1 MTKNDH
7 THIHLVLMG
16 VAGSG
21 KTTILHALADRLGW
35 SVAEGDAFHP
45 EANVAKMHAGHPL
58 TDEDRWPWLERIVT
72 WTEVEDAAGRDTLV
86 TCSALRRVY
95 RDKLREA
102 EGRTICVHLTGA
114 EQLIAGRMA
123 ARAGHFMPTSL
134 LPSQIATLE
143 PLESDEDG
151 ILVNVN
157 QTTDA
162 IADEIIERLG
172 LQPVALHQR
181 PADADQH

>member
-1 MTKNDH
+1 MTDTDH
-7 THIHLVLMG
+7 QSIHLVLMG

-45 EANVAKMHAGHPL
+45 EANVAKMQAGHPL

-72 WTEVEDAAGRDTLV
+72 WTDVEDAAGRDTLV

-102 EGRTICVHLTGA
+102 PGRTICVHLAGA
-114 EQLIAGRMA
+114 EKLIAERMA

-143 PLESDEDG
+143 PLGDDEDG
-151 ILVNVN
+151 IVVDVN
-157 QTTDA
+157 QTTEE
-162 IADEIIERLG
+162 ITDEIVSRLH
-172 LQPVALHQR
+172 LVA
-181 PADADQH
+181 ADYHTHH